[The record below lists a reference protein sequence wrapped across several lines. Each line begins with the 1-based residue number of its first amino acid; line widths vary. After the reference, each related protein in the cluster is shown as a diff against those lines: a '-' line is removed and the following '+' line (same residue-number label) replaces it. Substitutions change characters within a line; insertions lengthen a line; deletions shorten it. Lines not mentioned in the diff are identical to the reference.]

1 MNENEFENLK
11 PITAA
16 GTSGETY
23 NDFSEY
29 KKAFDTVLLNTANN
43 FVRIGYLLKYARDT
57 DILAES
63 GHDSLVDF
71 AKAEYGLDKTQV
83 SRFIAI
89 NDRFSKGGYGDA
101 LEDKYVNFGY
111 AKLSIMLTLPEQITE
126 DLAPEMTKAEI
137 TDLKKEVDAELQITD
152 IEVALEEKEE
162 VVSEITETGL
172 VIRELVKSY
181 PKLYKSLHG
190 IFASDNKNKLPD
202 ELAPNGKDLY
212 VVRVAGVGKFT
223 VTADKTAGLSIV
235 NMRSLEKTALC
246 WKETSD
252 EMQKWFN
259 VGMGAA
265 ASWESFFATKL
276 DSDDKAPAD
285 NKKPVID
292 NKTIEN
298 EHKTAKTDEKPQKTE
313 ENSNKPNKT
322 ESKPEEKKRVHKP
335 EKVEKKT
342 EEPAPKEEAETS
354 GPSEGSPVDPEEQLY
369 ADSSVAPRDFM
380 PEPVEEIEPGTLG
393 YLKVVKDEVG
403 PVQQD
408 RIIEVR
414 EEIDIAKFAIDCE
427 ADVETQKKQTS
438 YAIDKEYSFMKP
450 ELVTL
455 EEQAMVDYEFSS
467 VSKATRRDWIWD
479 AVAAAQR
486 ITEHVHNIELL
497 ERYLTELEEKE
508 REAEEE

>member
-1 MNENEFENLK
+1 
-11 PITAA
+11 
-16 GTSGETY
+16 
-23 NDFSEY
+23 
-29 KKAFDTVLLNTANN
+29 
-43 FVRIGYLLKYARDT
+43 
-57 DILAES
+57 
-63 GHDSLVDF
+63 
-71 AKAEYGLDKTQV
+71 
-83 SRFIAI
+83 
-89 NDRFSKGGYGDA
+89 
-101 LEDKYVNFGY
+101 
-111 AKLSIMLTLPEQITE
+111 
-126 DLAPEMTKAEI
+126 
-137 TDLKKEVDAELQITD
+137 
-152 IEVALEEKEE
+152 
-162 VVSEITETGL
+162 
-172 VIRELVKSY
+172 
-181 PKLYKSLHG
+181 
-190 IFASDNKNKLPD
+190 
-202 ELAPNGKDLY
+202 
-212 VVRVAGVGKFT
+212 
-223 VTADKTAGLSIV
+223 
-235 NMRSLEKTALC
+235 MRSLEKTALC

-438 YAIDKEYSFMKP
+438 LAIDKEYSFMRP

-486 ITEHVHNIELL
+486 ISEHIHNIELL

-508 REAEEE
+508 AEE